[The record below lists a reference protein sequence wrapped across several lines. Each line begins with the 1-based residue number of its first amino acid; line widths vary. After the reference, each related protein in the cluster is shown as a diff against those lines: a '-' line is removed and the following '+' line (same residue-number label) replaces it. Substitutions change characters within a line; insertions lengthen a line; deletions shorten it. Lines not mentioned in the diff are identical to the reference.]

1 MALSLQSRLFGQLP
15 SGEPVEAWTLTGSG
29 GLQLEVITYGGIV
42 TRLLAPDRD
51 GRLADIVL
59 GFRELESY
67 LAGHPYFGT
76 ITGRVAGRVTGAR
89 FTLDGKTYELAQNQA
104 PNHLHGG
111 VEGFDKKIWTATPMD
126 VPDGGSSLRLSYRS
140 RDGEEGYPGAVDV
153 TVTYTI
159 TGDNCFVID
168 TEAVTDRPTPFNIT
182 HHSYFNLCG
191 EGSGS
196 IADHE
201 LQIHADQYVPVD
213 EHLTLLGRYES
224 VSGHANDFRESRRL
238 GAAIPNL
245 FLNHGDL
252 YLLRKSGR
260 GRFSDE
266 LAPAA
271 CLVEPHSGRA
281 LNVSTTE
288 THLQLYTAAALD
300 GTLTGKSGVRYG
312 RHAGICLECHGY
324 PDGANAPLFSDNIL
338 RPERPQRHTTMYA
351 FSTVPANASF
361 SGRITQSGRA
371 RSSSS
376 CGVEVNS
383 EAEPVTNLAG
393 SRPGVG
399 R

>member
-1 MALSLQSRLFGQLP
+1 MALSPQSRLFGQLP
-15 SGEPVEAWTLTGSG
+15 SGESVEAWTLSGSG

-51 GRLADIVL
+51 GRLADVVL
-59 GFRELESY
+59 GFRELDSY
-67 LAGHPYFGT
+67 LAGHPYFGA
-76 ITGRVAGRVTGAR
+76 ITGRVAGRISGAR
-89 FTLDGKTYELAQNQA
+89 FTLDEKTYELVPNQA

-111 VEGFDKKIWTATPMD
+111 VEGFDKKIWTATPLD
-126 VPDGGSSLRLSYRS
+126 IPGGGSSLRLSYRS
-140 RDGEEGYPGAVDV
+140 RDGEEGYPGTVDV
-153 TVTYTI
+153 TVTYTV
-159 TGDNCFVID
+159 TGDNVFTID
-168 TEAVTDRPTPFNIT
+168 TEAVTDRPTPFNVT
-182 HHSYFNLCG
+182 HHSYFNLGG
-191 EGSGS
+191 ESSGS

-201 LQIHADQYVPVD
+201 LQIHADQYVPAD
-213 EHLTLLGRYES
+213 EHLTLLGRHES
-224 VSGHANDFRESRRL
+224 VTGQANDFRESHRL

-252 YLLRKSGR
+252 YLLCKPGG

-266 LAPAA
+266 LGPAA

-312 RHAGICLECHGY
+312 RYAGICLECHGY
-324 PDGANAPLFSDNIL
+324 PDGANAPLFSNNIL

-351 FSTVPANASF
+351 FSAAPANTSF

-371 RSSSS
+371 RSSSVR
-376 CGVEVNS
+376 GVEVNS
-383 EAEPVTNLAG
+383 EVEPVTNLAG
-393 SRPGVG
+393 SRPGDG